1 MNKLSNATGGR
12 LALLTA
18 AVIWGSSFIVMKD
31 AVNHIPVFQLL
42 AIRFTLAGLLLA
54 LIFRKRL
61 MQSRK
66 TILAHGALCGVLLLG
81 GYSTQTYGL
90 MTVSP
95 GTNAFLTSVYCV
107 MVPFMAW
114 GFFRKRPTLC
124 NWAAALMCV
133 AGIGLI
139 SLSGDLAIGAGEWL
153 TLLSGVFYALHI
165 MALSHFGEQDDP
177 IALTIV
183 QFGASALLAWCITLT
198 VEQGTAFPAP
208 TVWPQLLYLSV
219 FATAVTLVCQSVGQS
234 LTPPSQSAIL
244 LSLESVFG
252 VFFSVLLGQEAVTL
266 PLICGFALVFIS
278 VIVSE
283 TQLSFLKHFLKRSKK
298 T

>member
-1 MNKLSNATGGR
+1 MKKLKLNNPAGGR

-31 AVNHIPVFQLL
+31 AVDQIPVFQLL

-54 LIFRKRL
+54 VIFRKRL
-61 MQSRK
+61 MQSARAV
-66 TILAHGALCGVLLLG
+66 LPHGAVCGVLLLSA
-81 GYSTQTYGL
+81 YATQTFGL
-90 MTVSP
+90 MTTTP
-95 GTNAFLTSVYCV
+95 GTNAFLTAVYCV
-107 MVPFMAW
+107 MVPFMSW
-114 GFFRKRPTLC
+114 GFFRKRPTGY
-124 NWAAALMCV
+124 NWAAAVMCI

-139 SLSGDLAIGAGEWL
+139 SLSGDLTVGAGEAL

-165 MALSHFGEQDDP
+165 MALSRFGESDDP

-183 QFGASALLAWCITLT
+183 QFSVVAVLSWVCTLVTEAGSPVPALS
-198 VEQGTAFPAP
+198 
-208 TVWPQLLYLSV
+208 VWPQLLYLTV

-252 VFFSVLLGQEAVTL
+252 ALFSVLLGMEKLTL
-266 PLICGFALVFIS
+266 PILCGFTLVFIS

-283 TQLSFLKHFLKRSKK
+283 TQLSFLRHSKK

>member
-1 MNKLSNATGGR
+1 MMKKINLNNANGGR

-18 AVIWGSSFIVMKD
+18 ALIWGSSFIVMKD
-31 AVNHIPVFQLL
+31 AVDHLPVFQLL

-54 LIFRKRL
+54 IVFRKRL
-61 MQSRK
+61 MQAARS
-66 TILAHGALCGVLLLG
+66 LLSHGAVCGVLLLG
-81 GYSTQTYGL
+81 GYATQTFGL

-114 GFFRKRPTLC
+114 GFFRKRPTAY
-124 NWAAALMCV
+124 NWLAAVMCIG
-133 AGIGLI
+133 GIGLI
-139 SLSGDLAIGAGEWL
+139 SLSGDLTVGAGEAL

-165 MALSHFGEQDDP
+165 MALSHFGEKDDP

-183 QFGASALLAWCITLT
+183 QFIVSAALAWLFTLT
-198 VEQGTAFPAP
+198 VERGAAFPALS
-208 TVWPQLLYLSV
+208 VWPQLLYLTV

-252 VFFSVLLGQEAVTL
+252 ALFSVLLGREVLTL
-266 PLICGFALVFIS
+266 PILCGFALVFVS

-283 TQLSFLKHFLKRSKK
+283 TQLSFLRRK
-298 T
+298 